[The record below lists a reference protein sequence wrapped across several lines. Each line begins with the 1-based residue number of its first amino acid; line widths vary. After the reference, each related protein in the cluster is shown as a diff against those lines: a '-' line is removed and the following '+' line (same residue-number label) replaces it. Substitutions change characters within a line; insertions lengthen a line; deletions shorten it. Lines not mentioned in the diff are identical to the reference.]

1 MRGWNKQT
9 NRGTTG
15 ARKTQKARGDYSA
28 KKVRQKKG
36 PEAKKS
42 SLGFAGNNIQWSRD
56 NYRDNIGGSIK
67 APREGCGD

>member
-1 MRGWNKQT
+1 MKGWRKT
-9 NRGTTG
+9 KVTG
-15 ARKTQKARGDYSA
+15 KSPARKKQKAAGDHSA